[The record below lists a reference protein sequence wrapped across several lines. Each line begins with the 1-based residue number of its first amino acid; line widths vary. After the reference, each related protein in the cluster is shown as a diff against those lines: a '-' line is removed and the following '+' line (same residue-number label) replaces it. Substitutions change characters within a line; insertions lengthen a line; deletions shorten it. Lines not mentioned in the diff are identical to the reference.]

1 MKNIKS
7 MSFLPITTKELQQ
20 MGDRKEFIDEVED
33 EILKPSIKSVILIK
47 MLVCHESIVK
57 Q

>member
-1 MKNIKS
+1 
-7 MSFLPITTKELQQ
+7 

-47 MLVCHESIVK
+47 MLVCHESIVE